1 MAKIIYAVLQKDEAM
16 NESEVLCAFSKER
29 DAEEFVQV
37 YIMDN
42 FGTALDMRMGG
53 VDLSIEPTIFQK

>member
-1 MAKIIYAVLQKDEAM
+1 MSKMIYAVLQKDESI
-16 NESEVLCAFSKER
+16 NESEVLCAFSKES
-29 DAEEFVQV
+29 DAEEFVQM

-53 VDLSIEPTIFQK
+53 VDLSIEPTILQ